1 MSDHALRL
9 LREQPHLAELAA
21 FPFNFDLTRADHGEA
36 VRLASGGPL
45 EAVAGDDTGG
55 TYFVCGDGSMLY
67 ADSEGSAGII
77 GNSVD
82 EALEVLVGLPGWHD
96 YLGLA
101 PADGEEKIRA
111 AVAETEEEIREYHGI
126 DDERTELRAGLGLPE
141 RSPVEL
147 IGLLHA
153 ALLRTEPDF
162 LLLNAEEGGAHD
174 LLDRHPRPPLW
185 EAVLA
190 RGRTDLTLLREGSA
204 WDEVAGDRA
213 RRALALRAAQ
223 FDRRE
228 GDLPLL
234 RHLLRHEAEASM
246 TDELRLAAVLVGLHG
261 CAEDLPLLYEVRET
275 DFDTWCGLGG
285 MPEPDADP
293 AELRSWARGLDDSL
307 FGTDPADEPLFTWT
321 DPADEPLFT
330 WTGLA
335 REQGLVELARAA
347 LIRRLDDIDFRA
359 YCDAR
364 DGKAMER
371 RDASQLSS
379 LVHEFEQLGDTFQAL
394 RAQRLYVPLQTG
406 AWDRVS
412 ALLRLA
418 RLEREEGRFGAAIR
432 TLASLRDTL
441 AEPDAGAD
449 VGGGSG
455 SGSGSDKSLGHWQ
468 RTNLGAYIVEE
479 HYAVARTAATDTALA
494 DEVRAVTV
502 AAGELLARLSGTA
515 RANVERHL
523 AGTTDTHTDTGAN
536 PDAGVSAEPTPPQP
550 SAG

>member
-1 MSDHALRL
+1 MAAVTFGGMSDHALRL
-9 LREQPHLAELAA
+9 LREQSHLAELAA
-21 FPFNFDLTRADHGEA
+21 FPFNFDLARADHVED

-55 TYFVCGDGSMLY
+55 TYFVCEDGSVLY

-96 YLGLA
+96 HLGLA

-111 AVAETEEEIREYHGI
+111 AVAETEEGIREYHGI
-126 DDERTELRAGLGLPE
+126 DDERTELRAGLGLPD

-162 LLLNAEEGGAHD
+162 LLLNAEEGGAHG

-185 EAVLA
+185 ESVLA
-190 RGRTDLTLLREGSA
+190 RGRADLALLREGSG
-204 WDEVAGDRA
+204 WDEVVGDRA

-223 FDRRE
+223 FDRRA

-261 CAEDLPLLYEVRET
+261 LAEDLPLLYEVRET

-285 MPEPDADP
+285 MPEPGADP
-293 AELRSWARGLDDSL
+293 AELRRWASDLDDSL
-307 FGTDPADEPLFTWT
+307 FGT

-371 RDASQLSS
+371 RHACQLSS
-379 LVHEFEQLGDTFQAL
+379 LVHEFQQLGDTFQAL
-394 RAQRLYVPLQTG
+394 RAQRLYVPLQTK

-432 TLASLRDTL
+432 TLTSLRDTL
-441 AEPDAGAD
+441 AEPDGN
-449 VGGGSG
+449 GGDSDGNSNSDGS
-455 SGSGSDKSLGHWQ
+455 LEHWW

-479 HYAVARTAATDTALA
+479 HYAVARATASDMALT

-515 RANVERHL
+515 RANVERSL
-523 AGTTDTHTDTGAN
+523 AGATDIHTDTGAN
-536 PDAGVSAEPTPPQP
+536 TGADADADVSAERTSPRP